1 MITQDSRFQR
11 QTDLV
16 PHERLSALCLT
27 VIGIGSIGRQVSL
40 QLAAM
45 GVRID
50 TLTEDQIEEIKRA
63 SYDVM
68 AKVGFNDSPQFGKK
82 GVFQFKIFFQGGFCI

>member
-16 PHERLSALCLT
+16 PRQRLTALRLT
-27 VIGIGSIGRQVSL
+27 VIGIGAIGRQVSL

-45 GVRID
+45 GDRKSV
-50 TLTEDQIEEIKRA
+50 
-63 SYDVM
+63 V
-68 AKVGFNDSPQFGKK
+68 
-82 GVFQFKIFFQGGFCI
+82 